1 MMSLMRRSRDLALGL
16 VGALCLQTLTLGVAN
31 AGMVGTDAYMARGA
45 SGDRATVNHYL
56 DRAEVRDALATQ
68 GVDPEEAKARIATLS
83 DGEVARLESRGD
95 EEPAG
100 GLVGRRWLSG
110 RWWLLEPVCAAAHA
124 R

>member
-1 MMSLMRRSRDLALGL
+1 MMSLMRRSRDLALVL
-16 VGALCLQTLTLGVAN
+16 VGALCLQTLILGVAN

-83 DGEVARLESRGD
+83 DGEVARLASRVD

-100 GLVGRRWLSG
+100 DRKSTRLNSS
-110 RWWLLEPVCAAAHA
+110 H
-124 R
+124 